1 MAKKAQVVL
10 VDDLDG
16 TPAEE
21 TVTLG
26 LDGRHYEIDLS
37 TANAKALRNE
47 LKDYVH
53 SAPRATPPG
62 RSHPPVGQGERLRGL
77 RAGTHPP
84 GRHRGLQRRTTV
96 VGEATH

>member
-1 MAKKAQVVL
+1 MAQKAQVVL

-53 SAPRATPPG
+53 SARPTAPPAPRHQAAAIRRWAQKNGYGVSARG
-62 RSHPPVGQGERLRGL
+62 RIHQDVIEAYN
-77 RAGTHPP
+77 AG
-84 GRHRGLQRRTTV
+84 
-96 VGEATH
+96 